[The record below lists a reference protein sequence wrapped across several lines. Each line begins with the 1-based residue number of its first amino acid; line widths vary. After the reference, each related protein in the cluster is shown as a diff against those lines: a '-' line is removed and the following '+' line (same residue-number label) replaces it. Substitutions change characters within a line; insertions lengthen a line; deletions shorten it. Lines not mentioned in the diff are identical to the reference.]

1 MGARIYSGTLSQ
13 YSFIIQESIH
23 EIKCN
28 IARKKVFV
36 FVQLYTKK
44 SVKHIDITRIKVY
57 YIITARGKAQSESG
71 RSKRKLNQERHI
83 RAERDKGD

>member
-1 MGARIYSGTLSQ
+1 MGARIYSGTLPQ

-28 IARKKVFV
+28 IARKKV
-36 FVQLYTKK
+36 
-44 SVKHIDITRIKVY
+44 Y
-57 YIITARGKAQSESG
+57 YIITAREKAQSENG

>member
-1 MGARIYSGTLSQ
+1 MGARIYSGTLPQ

-28 IARKKVFV
+28 IARKKV
-36 FVQLYTKK
+36 Q
-44 SVKHIDITRIKVY
+44 KHIDITRIKVY
-57 YIITARGKAQSESG
+57 YIITAREKAQSENG